1 MVVDSFAESRQHDVL
16 HLAEEL
22 EHEDINEKR
31 PAWQLCVVSL
41 EQTCG
46 CLATSCSGSVLSKSI
61 SVAYDFNCIDLYV
74 CMYII
79 YVCDIYIYMCP
90 SSKTLI

>member
-31 PAWQLCVVSL
+31 PAWQLCAQSAWSRRVDAL
-41 EQTCG
+41 QHLFGKCF
-46 CLATSCSGSVLSKSI
+46 I
-61 SVAYDFNCIDLYV
+61 QIDNCIDLYV
-74 CMYII
+74 CI
-79 YVCDIYIYMCP
+79 
-90 SSKTLI
+90 

>member
-31 PAWQLCVVSL
+31 PAKRNCAL
-41 EQTCG
+41 EMPGADVWMPCNILQHLFGKCF
-46 CLATSCSGSVLSKSI
+46 I
-61 SVAYDFNCIDLYV
+61 PNRYR
-74 CMYII
+74 
-79 YVCDIYIYMCP
+79 
-90 SSKTLI
+90 